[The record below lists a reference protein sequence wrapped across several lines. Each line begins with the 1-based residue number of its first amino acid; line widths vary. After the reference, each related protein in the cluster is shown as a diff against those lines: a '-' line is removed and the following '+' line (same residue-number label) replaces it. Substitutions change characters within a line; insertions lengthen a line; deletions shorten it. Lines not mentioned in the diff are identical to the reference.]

1 MPPTPRISLARL
13 LGLFL
18 FIGCTGFGGG
28 MAVIALME
36 RELVARRRLLST
48 EEFLHGAGL
57 GQILGSFAVNT
68 AFFAGARLFG
78 WIGGLLSGAA
88 FLLPSIAAVIALSAL
103 YFRYHALPALQA
115 AVAGLGPV
123 VIALIS
129 GAAWSLGRKSIRSV
143 PAAAIALGAL
153 AAGVMKMN
161 AAWVLLAA
169 GVLGL
174 LLALPDSA
182 EQAPPV
188 DRRPTGPISMAAAIA
203 LPGLGTVAAMFLKIG
218 FVFFGGGF
226 VLIPVLHQRLVNEL
240 HWLNGRE
247 FLDGVAIS
255 NLTPGPVAVL
265 ATFAGFRIAGVAG
278 ALAATAALM
287 TPAILLMMAL
297 TAGYGRYRR
306 KPLVRRFLAGLN
318 PAVTGLVLSGAVAL
332 AGGAVSS
339 WRGCIFGTVAFAL
352 LAKFD
357 WPPVVLLAA
366 GAVAGLA
373 GLLP

>member
-1 MPPTPRISLARL
+1 MPPAPRISLARL

-68 AFFAGARLFG
+68 AFFVGARLFG
-78 WIGGLLSGAA
+78 WMGGLLSAA
-88 FLLPSIAAVIALSAL
+88 VFLLPSLTAVIALSAL
-103 YFRYHALPALQA
+103 YFRYHAVPALQG
-115 AVAGLGPV
+115 AVMGLGPV
-123 VIALIS
+123 VIALIAA
-129 GAAWSLGRKSIRSV
+129 AAWRLGRKSIRSA
-143 PAAAIALGAL
+143 PAAAIALAAL
-153 AAGVMKMN
+153 AAGVMKVN
-161 AAWVLLAA
+161 AVWVLLAA
-169 GVLGL
+169 GAFGL
-174 LLALPDSA
+174 LLALPDKA

-188 DRRPTGPISMAAAIA
+188 DRRPAGPISMAAVIA
-203 LPGLGTVAAMFLKIG
+203 LPGLGTLAATFLQIG
-218 FVFFGGGF
+218 FIFFGGGF
-226 VLIPVLHQRLVNEL
+226 VLIPVLHQRLVSEL

-265 ATFAGFRIAGVAG
+265 ATFAGFRMAGVAG
-278 ALAATAALM
+278 ALTATAALM
-287 TPAILLMMAL
+287 APAIVLMVLL
-297 TAGYGRYRR
+297 TAGYGRFSR
-306 KPLVRRFLAGLN
+306 KPLARRFLAGLN
-318 PAVTGLVLSGAVAL
+318 PAVTGLVLSAAVVL
-332 AGGAVSS
+332 AGGAMSS
-339 WRGCIFGTVAFAL
+339 WRGWVFGAVAFAL

-357 WPPVVLLAA
+357 WPPVVPLAA
-366 GAVAGLA
+366 GAIAGLA